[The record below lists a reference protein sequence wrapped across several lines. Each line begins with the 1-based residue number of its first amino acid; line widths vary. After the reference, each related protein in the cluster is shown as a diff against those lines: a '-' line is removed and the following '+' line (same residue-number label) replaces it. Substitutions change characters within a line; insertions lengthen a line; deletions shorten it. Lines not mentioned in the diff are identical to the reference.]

1 MKTFSNIKYNF
12 FFCSARFL
20 RKILQHVLQQNE
32 RVNQKR
38 YPRGY
43 RSMRLTL
50 ECNRN
55 PLNITEQQTLREIY
69 LPMGG
74 RSPTPTPGSTTDD
87 LSSFLGETIRKQHIV
102 DVGGKGHNQKHDSGW
117 GGRKAKRKKMESPN
131 TIVSNSYMVRP

>member
-1 MKTFSNIKYNF
+1 MKTFSNIKYIF
-12 FFCSARFL
+12 FFYSARFL

-74 RSPTPTPGSTTDD
+74 RTPTPTPGSITDD

-102 DVGGKGHNQKHDSGW
+102 DVGGGKDTIRNMIQ
-117 GGRKAKRKKMESPN
+117 GGEGGKLKEKKWN
-131 TIVSNSYMVRP
+131 HQTLQ